1 MNVLSLFETKVYAV
15 TSVGTTPITGL
26 QIDTVSGLVTT
37 ITNIVIIVGLA
48 LVVLFLAIGFVKY
61 VSSGGDKNAVDSAQ
75 KTLTYAVIGGVGLL
89 LVYGIRALIL
99 GLIGGPG
106 TGDFVSN
113 Y

>member
-1 MNVLSLFETKVYAV
+1 MNLLSLFETKVYAA
-15 TSVGTTPITGL
+15 SVGTDPLTGISITS
-26 QIDTVSGLVTT
+26 VSGLVTM

-99 GLIGGPG
+99 TLLGG
-106 TGDFVSN
+106 DDSFVTN

>member
-1 MNVLSLFETKVYAV
+1 MNLLSLLETRVYAIEPMQTDPIQGMQIESV
-15 TSVGTTPITGL
+15 TS
-26 QIDTVSGLVTT
+26 LVTL
-37 ITNIVIIVGLA
+37 ITNIIIIVGLA

-61 VSSGGDKNAVDSAQ
+61 VTSGGDKNAVDSAQ

-99 GLIGGPG
+99 TLLGG
-106 TGDFVSN
+106 DDSFVTN